1 MEGLKS
7 QEIRY
12 TRLLQHLSA
21 AFFGAGFIAFLVEM
35 LALNFAEM
43 SRAVVLG
50 VGLSIAPQT
59 YFLTQK
65 YHLAVE
71 WETCHEEF
79 TGPLDL
85 QEGGVGR
92 PSETGY
98 PVSSFKN

>member
-50 VGLSIAPQT
+50 VSFPQSI
-59 YFLTQK
+59 
-65 YHLAVE
+65 V
-71 WETCHEEF
+71 
-79 TGPLDL
+79 
-85 QEGGVGR
+85 
-92 PSETGY
+92 
-98 PVSSFKN
+98 FKVKRII